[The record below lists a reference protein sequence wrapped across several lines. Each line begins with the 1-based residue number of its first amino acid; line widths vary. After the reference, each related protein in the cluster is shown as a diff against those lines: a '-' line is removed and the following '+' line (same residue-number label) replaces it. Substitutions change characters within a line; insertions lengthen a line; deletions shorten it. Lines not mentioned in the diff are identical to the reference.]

1 MRHVYIRGILAVIW
15 LAAAVVSGISGR
27 FEMAMLYV
35 ILCGIFL
42 YSAYR
47 AQQKEQ
53 DGKGER

>member
-1 MRHVYIRGILAVIW
+1 MRHVYIRGILALIW
-15 LAAAVVSGISGR
+15 LAIAVANGISGR

-35 ILCGIFL
+35 IICGVFL

-53 DGKGER
+53 DGKGEP

>member
-15 LAAAVVSGISGR
+15 LAIAVANGISGR
-27 FEMAMLYV
+27 FEIAMLYV
-35 ILCGIFL
+35 IICGIFL

-53 DGKGER
+53 DSKGER

>member
-15 LAAAVVSGISGR
+15 LTAAVVSGISGR
-27 FEMAMLYV
+27 FEMAVLYV
-35 ILCGIFL
+35 IICGIFL

-47 AQQKEQ
+47 TRQKEQ